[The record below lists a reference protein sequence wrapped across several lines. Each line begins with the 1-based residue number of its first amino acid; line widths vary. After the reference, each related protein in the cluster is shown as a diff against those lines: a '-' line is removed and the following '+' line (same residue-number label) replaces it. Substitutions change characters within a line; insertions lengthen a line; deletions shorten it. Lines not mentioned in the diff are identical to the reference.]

1 MPRNRFAAQESV
13 IAAACEAMRRH
24 LRVPATGAPLD
35 PYPEQVAAAR
45 ALLRGSV
52 VEMATGEGKTVV
64 AALAAAC
71 WAGQGPVHVATAN
84 AYLAERDAAWL
95 RPVYQALGLSVGVV
109 TPTQGRDARR
119 QAYACDVVYS
129 TLAEFGFDYLRD
141 RLVLRPADRVQ
152 VRGLGA
158 LIVDEAD
165 LLLIDEARTPLVIAE
180 PAPLDGGPDLP
191 ALARVI
197 AALVQEQD
205 GRVRVKLA
213 LLERGGLRRFDAAV
227 LAAQVRRGAPR
238 HLAVLDYF
246 ARHPAALHA
255 AEQVERELQGAHAWM
270 LDDGLLYSVDERA
283 RTAAF
288 TAEGQ
293 AALEARLGPLFERPA
308 ETAETL
314 AALHS
319 LLLAYALFHRD
330 RDYLV
335 REGRVVLIEEATG
348 RAAES
353 RRYLHGL
360 HAAIET
366 KELGWPQE
374 AATTLAQISV
384 QQFVR
389 QYARRAGMTG
399 TAAPAA
405 DEFLRVYDMPLVTI
419 PRHRPNRRVDLPT
432 RLYRTQAEVD
442 TAVVEE
448 VVQAWRLG
456 RPLLVGTHDVAR
468 SERLS
473 ALLRARGVPHVVLN
487 AREHAREAQIVAG
500 AGRFGAVT
508 IATTMAGR
516 GTDIRLEA
524 GLEGRLTARAAA
536 QIAALAH
543 NATVTVTCDSPR
555 ALTVLRDALLGGATA
570 REGSSLTLSVHG
582 QSLVVRRAGP
592 AAGSRTVSLRFGLGL
607 YVLAVEPGADRRLDD
622 QLRGRSGRQG
632 DEGSTRL
639 YASLE
644 CETLRFYGAAHVR
657 ARALR
662 ALAYRPFVEGRAAEA
677 VVRDAQER
685 ARRLH
690 EGQRWRL
697 FEYDQVLEAQR
708 RAMLA
713 GYERALQHTAPDVVV
728 RDFIPAVARGE
739 VVRRPSDAAA
749 AARWAAEVA
758 ARYGLPAQAPA
769 DVDALA
775 AALAERWHRV
785 SAEAGAAWPA
795 LARAALLRAAAE
807 LWAEHVERTEHL
819 QQQAPALFAFLPG
832 PAAVPYAKEASYRY
846 EEYVWHVQAET
857 LATLL
862 TLPMPYERP
871 LAPGE
876 VELSGAAAELLHW
889 LERGTA
895 HSAGRSGMHNEGESS
910 RRAARTERVGR
921 RVGP

>member
-1 MPRNRFAAQESV
+1 MHEAI

-71 WAGQGPVHVATAN
+71 WAREGPVHVATAN

-109 TPTQGRDARR
+109 TPPQGREARQR
-119 QAYACDVVYS
+119 AYACDVVYS

-141 RLVLRPADRVQ
+141 RLVLQPTDRVQ

-180 PAPLDGGPDLP
+180 PAPTAEGPDLP
-191 ALARVI
+191 ALARLI
-197 AALVQEQD
+197 EALVREQ
-205 GRVRVKLA
+205 GERVRAKLA
-213 LLERGGLRRFDAAV
+213 LLEGGGLRRFDLAV

-238 HLAVLDYF
+238 DPAVLDYF
-246 ARHPAALHA
+246 ARHPAALRA

-288 TAEGQ
+288 TAAGQ
-293 AALEARLGPLFERPA
+293 AALEARLGPLFDRP
-308 ETAETL
+308 EQTAETL

-335 REGRVVLIEEATG
+335 RDGRVVLIEEATG
-348 RAAES
+348 RAAEG

-374 AATTLAQISV
+374 ATATLAQISV

-405 DEFLRVYDMPLVTI
+405 DEFLRVYDMPVVPI
-419 PRHRPNRRVDLPT
+419 PRHRPNRRADLPT
-432 RLYRTQAEVD
+432 RLYRSAAAVD
-442 TAVVEE
+442 AAVVEE

-456 RPLLVGTHDVAR
+456 RPVLVGTHDVAR

-473 ALLRARGVPHVVLN
+473 ALLHARGVPHVVLN
-487 AREHAREAQIVAG
+487 AREHAREAEIVAG

-516 GTDIRLEA
+516 GTDIRLEE
-524 GLEGRLTARAAA
+524 GLEERLVARAAA
-536 QIAALAH
+536 EIERLTAH
-543 NATVTVTCDSPR
+543 GTVTVACDSPR
-555 ALTVLRDALLGGATA
+555 ALALLRDVLLGAHA
-570 REGSSLTLSVHG
+570 SREGVSLRLDMHG
-582 QSLVVRRAGP
+582 LSLVVRRPGRDGDGHP
-592 AAGSRTVSLRFGLGL
+592 VTLHFGLGL

-644 CETLRFYGAAHVR
+644 CETVRFYGAAHVR

-662 ALAYRPFVEGRAAEA
+662 ALARQPYLEGRAAET

-713 GYERALQHTAPDVVV
+713 AYERALHHAAPDTLV
-728 RDFIPAVARGE
+728 RAFIANVARGE
-739 VVRRPSDAAA
+739 LARRPADPPQ

-758 ARYGLPAQAPA
+758 ARYGLPAPAPA
-769 DVDALA
+769 DAEALA
-775 AALAERWHRV
+775 AALAERWRRV

-807 LWAEHVERTEHL
+807 LWAEHVEGTEHL

-832 PAAVPYAKEASYRY
+832 PAAVPYAKEASRRY
-846 EEYVWHVQAET
+846 EAYVWHVQAET

-862 TLPMPYERP
+862 TLPLPYERP

-876 VELSGAAAELLHW
+876 AALSEAATELLGW
-889 LERGTA
+889 LDRRA
-895 HSAGRSGMHNEGESS
+895 AQSAGGVGMHNGTGPS
-910 RRAARTERVGR
+910 RRRARTPPGGR
-921 RVGP
+921 RAGP

>member
-1 MPRNRFAAQESV
+1 MHEAI

-71 WAGQGPVHVATAN
+71 WAREGPVHVATAN

-109 TPTQGRDARR
+109 TPPQGREARQR
-119 QAYACDVVYS
+119 AYACDVVYS

-141 RLVLRPADRVQ
+141 RLVLQPTDRVQ

-180 PAPLDGGPDLP
+180 PAPTAEGPDLP
-191 ALARVI
+191 ALARLI
-197 AALVQEQD
+197 EALVREQ
-205 GRVRVKLA
+205 GERVRAKLA
-213 LLERGGLRRFDAAV
+213 LLEGGGLRRFDLAV

-238 HLAVLDYF
+238 DPAVLDYF
-246 ARHPAALHA
+246 ARHPAALRA

-288 TAEGQ
+288 TAAGQ
-293 AALEARLGPLFERPA
+293 AALEARLGPLFDLPEQ
-308 ETAETL
+308 TAETL

-335 REGRVVLIEEATG
+335 RDGRVVLIEEATG
-348 RAAES
+348 RAAEG

-374 AATTLAQISV
+374 ATATLAQISV

-405 DEFLRVYDMPLVTI
+405 DEFLRVYDMPVVPI

-432 RLYRTQAEVD
+432 RLYRSAAAVD
-442 TAVVEE
+442 AAVVEE

-456 RPLLVGTHDVAR
+456 RPVLVGTHDVAR

-473 ALLRARGVPHVVLN
+473 ALLHARGVPHVVLN
-487 AREHAREAQIVAG
+487 AREHAREAEIVAG

-516 GTDIRLEA
+516 GTDIRLEE
-524 GLEGRLTARAAA
+524 GLEERLVARAAA
-536 QIAALAH
+536 EIERLTAH
-543 NATVTVTCDSPR
+543 GTVTVACDSPR
-555 ALTVLRDALLGGATA
+555 ALALLRDVLLGAHA
-570 REGSSLTLSVHG
+570 SREGVSLRLDMHG
-582 QSLVVRRAGP
+582 LSLVVRRPGRDGDGHP
-592 AAGSRTVSLRFGLGL
+592 VTLHFGLGL

-644 CETLRFYGAAHVR
+644 CETVRFYGAAHVR

-662 ALAYRPFVEGRAAEA
+662 ALARQPYLEGRAAET

-713 GYERALQHTAPDVVV
+713 AYERALHHAAPDTLV
-728 RDFIPAVARGE
+728 RAFIANVARGE
-739 VVRRPSDAAA
+739 LARRPADPPQ

-758 ARYGLPAQAPA
+758 ARYGLPAPAPA
-769 DVDALA
+769 DAEALA
-775 AALAERWHRV
+775 AALAERWRRV

-807 LWAEHVERTEHL
+807 LWAEHVEGTEHL

-832 PAAVPYAKEASYRY
+832 PAAVPYAKEASRRY
-846 EEYVWHVQAET
+846 EAYVWHVQAET

-862 TLPMPYERP
+862 TLPLPYERP

-876 VELSGAAAELLHW
+876 AALSEAATELLGW
-889 LERGTA
+889 LDRRA
-895 HSAGRSGMHNEGESS
+895 AQSAGGVGMHNGTGPS
-910 RRAARTERVGR
+910 RRRARTPPGGR
-921 RVGP
+921 RAGP

>member
-1 MPRNRFAAQESV
+1 MSSMQRERHAADDAT

-24 LRVPATGAPLD
+24 LRVPATGAPVD
-35 PYPEQVAAAR
+35 PYPEQVAGAR
-45 ALLRGSV
+45 ALLRGAV

-71 WAGQGPVHVATAN
+71 WAREGPVHVATAN

-95 RPVYQALGLSVGVV
+95 RPVYEALGLSVGVV
-109 TPTQGRDARR
+109 TPLATREARR
-119 QAYACDVVYS
+119 QAYACDVVYG

-141 RLVLRPADRVQ
+141 RLVLRPRDRVQ

-180 PAPLDGGPDLP
+180 PAPAAEGPDLP
-191 ALARVI
+191 ALARLI
-197 AALVQEQD
+197 EALVQEQ
-205 GRVRVKLA
+205 GERVRAKLA
-213 LLERGGLRRFDAAV
+213 LLVGGGLPRFDAAV

-238 HLAVLDYF
+238 DPAVLDFF
-246 ARHPAALHA
+246 ARHAAALRA
-255 AEQVERELQGAHAWM
+255 AEQVERELQGEHAWM

-293 AALEARLGPLFERPA
+293 AALEARLGPLFDRP
-308 ETAETL
+308 EQTAETL
-314 AALHS
+314 AALHN

-335 REGRVVLIEEATG
+335 RDGRVVLIEEATG
-348 RAAES
+348 RAAEG

-399 TAAPAA
+399 TATPAA
-405 DEFLRVYDMPLVTI
+405 DEFLRVYGMPVVPI

-432 RLYRTQAEVD
+432 RLYRAAAEVD
-442 TAVVEE
+442 AAVVEE

-456 RPLLVGTHDVAR
+456 RPVLVGTNDVAR

-473 ALLRARGVPHVVLN
+473 ALLRARGVPHAVLN
-487 AREHAREAQIVAG
+487 AREHAREAEIVAE

-516 GTDIRLEA
+516 GTDIRLED
-524 GLEGRLTARAAA
+524 GLNERLAARAAA
-536 QIAALAH
+536 EVARLAVH
-543 NATVTVTCDSPR
+543 GAITVACDSPR
-555 ALTVLRDALLGGATA
+555 ALALLRDALVDVLASRKGAPL
-570 REGSSLTLSVHG
+570 RLDVHG
-582 QSLVVRRAGP
+582 LSLVLRRLGQDGDGHP
-592 AAGSRTVSLRFGLGL
+592 ATLHFGLGL
-607 YVLAVEPGADRRLDD
+607 YVLAVDPGADRRLDD

-639 YASLE
+639 YASLD
-644 CETLRFYGAAHVR
+644 CETVRFYGAPHVR

-662 ALAYRPFVEGRAAEA
+662 ALARQPYLEGRAADA

-713 GYERALQHTAPDVVV
+713 GYERALHHAAPDTLV
-728 RDFIPAVARGE
+728 RDFIPNVAQGEVAR
-739 VVRRPSDAAA
+739 RPADPPQ

-758 ARYGLPAQAPA
+758 VRYGLPAPVPA
-769 DVDALA
+769 DAEALA
-775 AALAERWHRV
+775 AALADRWQRM
-785 SAEAGAAWPA
+785 SAEVGAAWPA
-795 LARAALLRAAAE
+795 LVRAALLRAAAE
-807 LWAEHVERTEHL
+807 LWAGHVEGTDHL

-832 PAAVPYAKEASYRY
+832 PAAIPYAKEASRRY
-846 EEYVWHVQAET
+846 EEYRWHVQAET
-857 LATLL
+857 LVTLL
-862 TLPMPYERP
+862 TLPLPYERP

-876 VELSGAAAELLHW
+876 AALSEAAAELVCW
-889 LERGTA
+889 LEGTRGA
-895 HSAGRSGMHNEGESS
+895 PG
-910 RRAARTERVGR
+910 GR
-921 RVGP
+921 RRNA